1 MARVKK
7 SPDVRTNELI
17 ECAQYL
23 FFEQGYENTTVT
35 DVIRKA
41 GLSKGAFYHY
51 FASKEALLQA
61 VAARMARQSLT
72 EMQPL
77 LEDPSLDAVGRLN
90 ALFANSR
97 RMKVDMAPQLK
108 NTFNALFKPENI
120 VLYHRIDEALT
131 AVFLPFMTDILRR
144 GGEEGCLDA
153 PDPEAMALMLLNLR
167 LGVAKVMHRALQQA
181 EAGDVES
188 AAAMLDGWMQSY
200 GMAVERILKLPER
213 SIEVTEPGFARA
225 FLEAK
230 A

>member
-1 MARVKK
+1 MARIIK
-7 SPDVRTNELI
+7 SPDVRTSELI
-17 ECAQYL
+17 DCAQRL
-23 FFEQGYENTTVT
+23 FFEHGYENTTVN
-35 DVIRKA
+35 DVIREA

-51 FASKEALLQA
+51 FASKEALLEA
-61 VAARMARQSLT
+61 LAARMARQSLD
-72 EMQPL
+72 EMRPL
-77 LEDPSLDAVGRLN
+77 LDDPSLDAVGRLN

-131 AVFLPFMTDILRR
+131 AVTLPFMTAILRR
-144 GGEEGCLDA
+144 GQEEGTLDA

-181 EAGDVES
+181 EAGDVEN
-188 AAAMLDGWMQSY
+188 AAAMLDSWMQSY
-200 GMAVERILKLPER
+200 GLAVERILRLSEG
-213 SIEVTEPGFARA
+213 SIQVTEPGFARA
-225 FLEAK
+225 FLA

>member
-1 MARVKK
+1 MARIIK

-17 ECAQYL
+17 DCAQRL
-23 FFEQGYENTTVT
+23 FFERGYENTTVN
-35 DVIRKA
+35 DVIREA

-51 FASKEALLQA
+51 FASKEALLEA
-61 VAARMARQSLT
+61 LAARMARQSLD
-72 EMQPL
+72 EMRPL
-77 LEDPSLDAVGRLN
+77 LDDPSLDAVGRLN
-90 ALFANSR
+90 TLFANSR
-97 RMKVDMAPQLK
+97 RMKVGMAPQLK

-131 AVFLPFMTDILRR
+131 AVTLPFMTEILRR
-144 GGEEGCLDA
+144 GQEEGSLDA

-188 AAAMLDGWMQSY
+188 AAAMLDSWMQSY
-200 GMAVERILKLPER
+200 GLAVERILKLPAG
-213 SIEVTEPGFARA
+213 SIQVTEPGFARA
-225 FLEAK
+225 FLA

>member
-1 MARVKK
+1 MARIIK

-17 ECAQYL
+17 ECAQRL
-23 FFEQGYENTTVT
+23 FFEHGYENTTVN
-35 DVIRKA
+35 DVIREA

-51 FASKEALLQA
+51 FVSKEALLEA
-61 VAARMARQSLT
+61 LAARMASQSLD
-72 EMQPL
+72 EMRPL

-131 AVFLPFMTDILRR
+131 AVTLPFMTEILRR
-144 GGEEGCLDA
+144 GQAEGSLNA

-188 AAAMLDGWMQSY
+188 AAAMLDNWMQTY
-200 GMAVERILKLPER
+200 GLAVERILRLPEG
-213 SIEVTEPGFARA
+213 SIQVTEPGFARA
-225 FLEAK
+225 FLA

>member
-1 MARVKK
+1 MARIIK

-17 ECAQYL
+17 DCAQRL
-23 FFEQGYENTTVT
+23 FFEHGYENTTVN
-35 DVIRKA
+35 DVIREA
-41 GLSKGAFYHY
+41 RLSKGAFYHY
-51 FASKEALLQA
+51 FASKEALLEA
-61 VAARMARQSLT
+61 LAARMARQSLD
-72 EMQPL
+72 EMRPL
-77 LEDPSLDAVGRLN
+77 LDDPLLDAVGRLN

-131 AVFLPFMTDILRR
+131 AVTLPFMTEILRR
-144 GGEEGCLDA
+144 GQEEGTLDA

-181 EAGDVES
+181 EAGDVEN
-188 AAAMLDGWMQSY
+188 AAAMLDSWMQSY
-200 GMAVERILKLPER
+200 GLAVERILKLPEG
-213 SIEVTEPGFARA
+213 SIQVTEPGFARA
-225 FLEAK
+225 FLA

>member
-1 MARVKK
+1 MARIIK

-17 ECAQYL
+17 DCAQRL
-23 FFEQGYENTTVT
+23 FFEHGYENTTVN

-51 FASKEALLQA
+51 FASKEALLEA
-61 VAARMARQSLT
+61 LAARMARQSLD
-72 EMQPL
+72 EMRPL
-77 LEDPSLDAVGRLN
+77 LDDPSLDAVGRLN

-131 AVFLPFMTDILRR
+131 AVTLPFMTEILRR
-144 GGEEGCLDA
+144 GQEEGTLDA

-188 AAAMLDGWMQSY
+188 AAAMLDSWMQSY
-200 GMAVERILKLPER
+200 GLAVERILKLPEG
-213 SIEVTEPGFARA
+213 SIQVTEPGFARA
-225 FLEAK
+225 FLA

>member
-1 MARVKK
+1 MARIIK

-17 ECAQYL
+17 DCAQRL
-23 FFEQGYENTTVT
+23 FFEHGYENTTVN
-35 DVIRKA
+35 DVIREA

-51 FASKEALLQA
+51 FASKEALLEA
-61 VAARMARQSLT
+61 LAARMARQSLD
-72 EMQPL
+72 EMRPL
-77 LEDPSLDAVGRLN
+77 LDDPSLDAVGRLN

-97 RMKVDMAPQLK
+97 RMKADMAPQLK

-131 AVFLPFMTDILRR
+131 AVTLPFMTEILRR
-144 GGEEGCLDA
+144 GQEEGSLDA

-167 LGVAKVMHRALQQA
+167 LGIAKVMHRALQQA

-188 AAAMLDGWMQSY
+188 AAAMLDNWMQSY
-200 GMAVERILKLPER
+200 GLAVERILKLPEG
-213 SIEVTEPGFARA
+213 SIQVTEPGFARA
-225 FLEAK
+225 FLA

>member
-17 ECAQYL
+17 DCAQYL
-23 FFEQGYENTTVT
+23 FFEQGYENTTVN

-41 GLSKGAFYHY
+41 ALSKGAFYHY
-51 FASKEALLQA
+51 FASKEALLEA

-144 GGEEGCLDA
+144 GGEEGSLDA

-225 FLEAK
+225 FLEVK

>member
-1 MARVKK
+1 MARIIK
-7 SPDVRTNELI
+7 SPDIRTNELI
-17 ECAQYL
+17 DCAQRL
-23 FFEQGYENTTVT
+23 FFEHGYENTTVN
-35 DVIRKA
+35 DVIREA

-51 FASKEALLQA
+51 FASKEALLEA
-61 VAARMARQSLT
+61 LAARMARQSLT

-131 AVFLPFMTDILRR
+131 DVTLPFMTEILRR
-144 GGEEGCLDA
+144 GQEDGSLDA

-167 LGVAKVMHRALQQA
+167 LGVVKVMHRALQQA

-188 AAAMLDGWMQSY
+188 AAAMLDAWMQSY
-200 GMAVERILKLPER
+200 GLAVERILKLPEG
-213 SIEVTEPGFARA
+213 SIQVTEPGFARA
-225 FLEAK
+225 FLA

>member
-1 MARVKK
+1 MARIKK

-17 ECAQYL
+17 DCAQRL
-23 FFEQGYENTTVT
+23 FFEHGYENTTVN
-35 DVIRKA
+35 DVIREV

-51 FASKEALLQA
+51 FASKEALLEA
-61 VAARMARQSLT
+61 VAARMARQSLD
-72 EMQPL
+72 EMRPL

-90 ALFANSR
+90 ALFASSR

-108 NTFNALFKPENI
+108 NTFDALFKPENI

-131 AVFLPFMTDILRR
+131 AVTLPFMTEILRR
-144 GGEEGCLDA
+144 GQEEGSLDA

-188 AAAMLDGWMQSY
+188 AAAMLDSWMQSY
-200 GMAVERILKLPER
+200 GLAVERTLKLPEG
-213 SIEVTEPGFARA
+213 SIQVTEPGFARA
-225 FLEAK
+225 FLA

>member
-1 MARVKK
+1 MTRIIK
-7 SPDVRTNELI
+7 SPDIRTNELI
-17 ECAQYL
+17 DCAQRL
-23 FFEQGYENTTVT
+23 FFERGYENTTVN
-35 DVIRKA
+35 DVIREA

-51 FASKEALLQA
+51 FASKEALLEA
-61 VAARMARQSLT
+61 LAARMARQSLD
-72 EMQPL
+72 EMRPL
-77 LEDPSLDAVGRLN
+77 LDDPSLDAVGRLN

-131 AVFLPFMTDILRR
+131 AVTLPFMAEILRR
-144 GGEEGCLDA
+144 GQEEGSLDA

-188 AAAMLDGWMQSY
+188 AAAMLDSWMQSY
-200 GMAVERILKLPER
+200 GLALERILKLPEGA
-213 SIEVTEPGFARA
+213 IQVTEPGFARA
-225 FLEAK
+225 FLA

>member
-1 MARVKK
+1 MARVIK

-17 ECAQYL
+17 DCAQRL
-23 FFEQGYENTTVT
+23 FFEHGYENTTVN
-35 DVIRKA
+35 DVIREA

-51 FASKEALLQA
+51 FASKEALLEA
-61 VAARMARQSLT
+61 LAARMARQSLD
-72 EMQPL
+72 EMRPL
-77 LEDPSLDAVGRLN
+77 LEDPTLDAVGRLN
-90 ALFANSR
+90 TLFASSR

-131 AVFLPFMTDILRR
+131 AVTLPFMTEILRR
-144 GGEEGCLDA
+144 GQEEGSLDA

-167 LGVAKVMHRALQQA
+167 LGVAKVMHRALQRA

-188 AAAMLDGWMQSY
+188 AAAMLDSWMQSY
-200 GMAVERILKLPER
+200 GLAVERILKLPAG
-213 SIEVTEPGFARA
+213 SIQVTEPGFARA
-225 FLEAK
+225 FLA

>member
-1 MARVKK
+1 MARIKK

-17 ECAQYL
+17 DCAQRL
-23 FFEQGYENTTVT
+23 FFEHGYENTTVN
-35 DVIRKA
+35 DVIREV

-51 FASKEALLQA
+51 FASKEALLEA
-61 VAARMARQSLT
+61 VAARMARQSLD
-72 EMQPL
+72 EMRPL

-90 ALFANSR
+90 ALFASSR

-131 AVFLPFMTDILRR
+131 AVTLPFMTEILRR
-144 GGEEGCLDA
+144 GQEEGSLDA

-188 AAAMLDGWMQSY
+188 AAAMLDSWMQSY
-200 GMAVERILKLPER
+200 GLAVERTLKLPEG
-213 SIEVTEPGFARA
+213 SIQVTEPGFARA
-225 FLEAK
+225 FLA

>member
-1 MARVKK
+1 MARIIK
-7 SPDVRTNELI
+7 SPDVRTSELI
-17 ECAQYL
+17 DCAQRL
-23 FFEQGYENTTVT
+23 FFEHGYENTTVN
-35 DVIRKA
+35 DVIREA

-51 FASKEALLQA
+51 FASKEALLEA
-61 VAARMARQSLT
+61 LAARMARQSLD
-72 EMQPL
+72 EMRPL
-77 LEDPSLDAVGRLN
+77 LEDPLLDAVGRLN

-131 AVFLPFMTDILRR
+131 AVTLPFMTEILRR
-144 GGEEGCLDA
+144 GQEEGSLDA

-188 AAAMLDGWMQSY
+188 AAAMLDSWMQSY
-200 GMAVERILKLPER
+200 GLAVERILKLPEG
-213 SIEVTEPGFARA
+213 SIQVTEPGFARA
-225 FLEAK
+225 FLA

>member
-1 MARVKK
+1 MARIIK

-17 ECAQYL
+17 DCAQRL
-23 FFEQGYENTTVT
+23 FFERGYENTTVN
-35 DVIRKA
+35 DVIREA

-51 FASKEALLQA
+51 FASKEALLEA
-61 VAARMARQSLT
+61 LAARMARLSLD
-72 EMQPL
+72 EMRPL

-120 VLYHRIDEALT
+120 VLYHRIDEALI
-131 AVFLPFMTDILRR
+131 AVTLPFMTEILRR
-144 GGEEGCLDA
+144 GQEEGSLDA

-167 LGVAKVMHRALQQA
+167 LGVAKVMYRALQQA

-200 GMAVERILKLPER
+200 GLAVERILKLPEG
-213 SIEVTEPGFARA
+213 SIQVTEPGFARA
-225 FLEAK
+225 FLA